1 MKYFC
6 KFEVLNKTTKTT
18 TKVKNEFHLTLY
30 GRLVTWTFQLSS
42 YSLKI

>member
-18 TKVKNEFHLTLY
+18 TKVKNEFHLTKTDRQDITEIL
-30 GRLVTWTFQLSS
+30 
-42 YSLKI
+42 